1 MRSVLKEFDAIS
13 LDETNRLAKML
24 SRTENKYIL
33 SYEQFAALL
42 VLIREDYAVLDIEGR
57 NEFQYSSCYYDDNFS
72 CYKEHH
78 QSRRQRFKVRTRE
91 YVNSGMTFFEIKL
104 KGLRGRTD
112 KYRTDCD
119 TFLMPSIQGSYLTM
133 LNELYLKNYRKEMRF
148 DLTPSLIVNYSRCTF
163 VALKGGERVTI
174 DFDLGFNRPYE
185 ACDAI
190 QVGRGFLIVETKSVD
205 GRGAA
210 DSALKNMGVRKSSKC
225 SKYCIGANLTGQVSQ
240 NNHFLRNI
248 KHAQEN
254 IISPNLAKKA
264 PRAAPG
270 NSVGA
275 AVIAPSTVPA
285 LAAVR

>member
-1 MRSVLKEFDAIS
+1 MLKEFDAIS

-33 SYEQFAALL
+33 SYEQFGALL
-42 VLIREDYAVLDIEGR
+42 VLIRKDYAVLDIDGR
-57 NEFQYSSCYYDDNFS
+57 NEFQYASCYYDDNFS

-91 YVNSGMTFFEIKL
+91 YLNSGLKFFEIKL
-104 KGLRGRTD
+104 KGLRGRTE

-133 LNELYLKNYRKEMRF
+133 LNEVYSKNYRKEMRF
-148 DLTPSLIVNYSRCTF
+148 NLVPSLVVNYSRCTF
-163 VALKGGERVTI
+163 VALKGGERVTV

-185 ACDAI
+185 ARGAI
-190 QVGRGFLIVETKSVD
+190 QVGRDFLIVETKSVD

-210 DSALKNMGVRKSSKC
+210 DAALKEVGVRKVSKC

-240 NNHFLRNI
+240 NNQFLRNI
-248 KHAQEN
+248 KHAQKN
-254 IISPNLAKKA
+254 IILPNLAKRG

-270 NSVGA
+270 SSVGVP
-275 AVIAPSTVPA
+275 VIAPVIVPA
-285 LAAVR
+285 LTVVR